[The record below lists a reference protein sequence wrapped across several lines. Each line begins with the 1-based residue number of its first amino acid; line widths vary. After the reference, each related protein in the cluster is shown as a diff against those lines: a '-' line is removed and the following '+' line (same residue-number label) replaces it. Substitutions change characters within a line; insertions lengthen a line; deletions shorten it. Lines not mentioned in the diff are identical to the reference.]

1 MARSS
6 LARRLRPPWIRLLGL
21 RLGMGRGMGLG
32 SRFRLGLG
40 MGLVGSVESLGLA
53 SLLVHALARRLL
65 HGTELYRPI
74 LLLAWKFVGAP
85 LLAGFARSGNL
96 FLCPSVSPVVGTLA
110 FDDHS
115 DDHLVIRRLSIKRVA
130 PT

>member
-74 LLLAWKFVGAP
+74 LLLAWNLLVPHFWRVLRGVGIFSCAP
-85 LLAGFARSGNL
+85 PLWLGLWLSTI
-96 FLCPSVSPVVGTLA
+96 TLM
-110 FDDHS
+110 
-115 DDHLVIRRLSIKRVA
+115 IIW
-130 PT
+130 